1 MNNDYL
7 RLNSKEEDED
17 VVEGGFASQTEKI
30 AEEKSREPQVT
41 FFSLFGNDGGRAFGW
56 NKNKTRGVLTLFLGS
71 LLFSSALFLLA
82 SLTKSVVALIAGAS
96 LMAVSVP
103 LSSVVFFYGFNNM
116 KNVGIFEISIGAF
129 IGAAYFVVVELC
141 SVRIDAVTSTGY
153 MSENLKITLLTIG
166 EDIVLYAIAI
176 LCAKLFKKDCVF
188 GTMLI
193 VVSIFGGYSV
203 ADTITKLVNG
213 LFIDISVYGGT
224 MSAIVADSSMIDKT
238 LRAFFPALIKEGIVI
253 TVLMCLW
260 SIVCGALVSVLLS
273 PVRVKDHGNISVY
286 STFAAVIAM
295 HIAVE
300 VKYSYGPLA
309 MLVYIAVIAVSA
321 VLAVRLLNY
330 SVSVTNFDAE
340 NKK

>member
-1 MNNDYL
+1 MNNAYL

-166 EDIVLYAIAI
+166 EDIIRDSDSLREVVQKGLRIRYDSYRRKYFRRIFRRRYDNETCKRTFHRYFGLRRNDVRDSCRFFDDRQDAEGVLPRAYQR
-176 LCAKLFKKDCVF
+176 
-188 GTMLI
+188 
-193 VVSIFGGYSV
+193 GYR
-203 ADTITKLVNG
+203 NNR
-213 LFIDISVYGGT
+213 ID
-224 MSAIVADSSMIDKT
+224 
-238 LRAFFPALIKEGIVI
+238 
-253 TVLMCLW
+253 
-260 SIVCGALVSVLLS
+260 VSVVDCLRRAGK
-273 PVRVKDHGNISVY
+273 RVA
-286 STFAAVIAM
+286 FA
-295 HIAVE
+295 
-300 VKYSYGPLA
+300 GQG
-309 MLVYIAVIAVSA
+309 
-321 VLAVRLLNY
+321 
-330 SVSVTNFDAE
+330 
-340 NKK
+340 

>member
-82 SLTKSVVALIAGAS
+82 SLTKSVAS

-166 EDIVLYAIAI
+166 EDIILYAIAI

-188 GTMLI
+188 GTILI

-238 LRAFFPALIKEGIVI
+238 LRTFFPALIKEGIVI

-260 SIVCGALVSVLLS
+260 FNSKQREEPYQVLTSPKIPRKHLGLRHFRSRYRNAYRSRGKILIRSAYHAGIYRRNRRICGSC
-273 PVRVKDHGNISVY
+273 GQ
-286 STFAAVIAM
+286 IAELFGVG
-295 HIAVE
+295 HE
-300 VKYSYGPLA
+300 FRCGK
-309 MLVYIAVIAVSA
+309 
-321 VLAVRLLNY
+321 
-330 SVSVTNFDAE
+330 
-340 NKK
+340 